1 MEVKYSVYDKKISKA
16 ACEIARSAGQTLT
29 KHYLIRAKKHLKIE
43 FKGDPTN
50 LVTDVD
56 RKVEKEIVRYIET
69 NFPDH
74 GILSEEGASCRP
86 SSRYLWII
94 DPLDGTTNYAH
105 GYPHFAIS
113 IGIERDG
120 EIIIGVVYDPLR
132 DELFF
137 AMKGLGARLNG
148 RRIHVSNEKDLD
160 RSLLLTGFPY
170 DIRVSQENNL
180 NHWNAFALRCQAV
193 RRDGSAALNLAYV
206 AAGRADG
213 FWEIK
218 LKPWDTAA
226 GHLLV
231 LEAEGMVTDF
241 MNNPVDIFGKEIV
254 ASNGKIHSQI
264 LKCINDTRT
273 HHKETVPF
281 LSGKNFELKA

>member
-1 MEVKYSVYDKKISKA
+1 MEPKYSVFDKKISKA
-16 ACEIARSAGQTLT
+16 ACEIARKAGQTLT
-29 KHYLIRAKKHLKIE
+29 KHYLIRTRKRLKIE

-56 RKVEKEIVRYIET
+56 KKVEKQIAQFIES

-74 GILSEEGASCRP
+74 GILSEEGISCRP
-86 SSRYLWII
+86 SSKYLWIV
-94 DPLDGTTNYAH
+94 DPLDGTTNFAH

-120 EIIIGVVYDPLR
+120 EVIIAVVYDPLR

-148 RRIHVSNEKDLD
+148 RRIHVSNEKELD
-160 RSLLLTGFPY
+160 KSLLLTGFPY
-170 DIRVSQENNL
+170 DIRVSYENNL
-180 NHWNAFALRCQAV
+180 NLWNTFALKSQAV

-226 GHLLV
+226 GSLLV
-231 LEAEGMVTDF
+231 LESGGVVTDF
-241 MNNPVDIFGKEIV
+241 VNKPVDIFGKEIV
-254 ASNGKIHSQI
+254 ASNGKIHSQM
-264 LKCINDTRT
+264 LTCI
-273 HHKETVPF
+273 KETCCKDTVPV
-281 LSGKNFELKA
+281 LDGKNFELKA

>member
-1 MEVKYSVYDKKISKA
+1 MEPKYSVFDKKISKA
-16 ACEIARSAGQTLT
+16 ACEIARKAGQTLT
-29 KHYLIRAKKHLKIE
+29 RHYLIRTRKRLKIE

-56 RKVEKEIVRYIET
+56 KKVEKQIAQFIES

-74 GILSEEGASCRP
+74 GILSEEGISCRP
-86 SSRYLWII
+86 SSKYLWIV
-94 DPLDGTTNYAH
+94 DPLDGTTNFAH

-120 EIIIGVVYDPLR
+120 EVIIAVVYDPLR

-148 RRIHVSNEKDLD
+148 RRIHVSNEKELD

-170 DIRVSQENNL
+170 DIRVSYENNL
-180 NHWNAFALRCQAV
+180 NLFNTFALKSQAV
-193 RRDGSAALNLAYV
+193 RRDGSAALNLVYV

-226 GHLLV
+226 GSLLV
-231 LEAEGMVTDF
+231 SEAGGTVTDF
-241 MNNPVDIFGKEIV
+241 VNKPVDIFGKEIV
-254 ASNGKIHSQI
+254 ATNGKIHSQV
-264 LKCINDTRT
+264 LTCI
-273 HHKETVPF
+273 KETCCKDTVPV
-281 LSGKNFELKA
+281 LDGKNFEIKA

>member
-1 MEVKYSVYDKKISKA
+1 MEPKYSVFDKKISKA
-16 ACEIARSAGQTLT
+16 ACEIARKAGQTLT
-29 KHYLIRAKKHLKIE
+29 RHYLIRTRKRLKIE

-56 RKVEKEIVRYIET
+56 KKVEKQIAQFIES

-74 GILSEEGASCRP
+74 GILSEEGISCRP
-86 SSRYLWII
+86 SSKYLWIV
-94 DPLDGTTNYAH
+94 DPLDGTTNFAH

-120 EIIIGVVYDPLR
+120 EVIIAVVYDPLR

-148 RRIHVSNEKDLD
+148 RRIHVSNEKELD

-170 DIRVSQENNL
+170 DIRVSYENNL
-180 NHWNAFALRCQAV
+180 NLFNTFALKSQAV

-226 GHLLV
+226 GSLLV
-231 LEAEGMVTDF
+231 SEAGGTVTDF
-241 MNNPVDIFGKEIV
+241 VNKPVDIFGKEIV
-254 ASNGKIHSQI
+254 ATNGKIHSQV
-264 LKCINDTRT
+264 LTCI
-273 HHKETVPF
+273 KETCCKDTVPV
-281 LSGKNFELKA
+281 LDGKNFEIKA